1 VAEEEEGEVARR
13 QGLQL
18 GLSSRLRAVRISLAD
33 PVSYTM
39 PYDASLAEALA
50 RRGHDVDFLCASF
63 MFSELAPPDGYR
75 RKEIFFTHG
84 AWLLRRY
91 PRSSVR
97 FLVKGIE
104 YLPNARRLRTEIARI
119 APDVL
124 HVQWLGL
131 PRVDLRWLE
140 ASAKVRPVV
149 FTAHDVLPRRTEKKV
164 ELWRRV
170 FATIDRVVVH
180 GEGAVDEIEAL
191 GVDRGKI
198 VRIPHPVFP
207 PPPGRELRPPTGST
221 LLFFGLIRA
230 SKGLDLLVRALPLV
244 ADQVPDVRLVVAG
257 DPVEMVEPVQKLARD
272 LGVADRID
280 WRLRFVPDAEIPDLL
295 EEATVV
301 VLPYRKIESSGVLA
315 TALGYGRP
323 VVVTA
328 VGSLGETVREF
339 HAGMVA
345 HPDDPVSLAASC
357 VALLQSKEAL
367 ADAVHGTETAR
378 TTLTWE
384 RAAEAHERLYAEL
397 VAERAA

>member
-13 QGLQL
+13 FYPF

-39 PYDASLAEALA
+39 PYDASLAGALA

-63 MFSELAPPDGYR
+63 MFAELSPPDGYR
-75 RKEIFFTHG
+75 RREIFFTHG
-84 AWLLRRY
+84 ARVLRRY
-91 PRSSVR
+91 PRSHLR

-104 YLPNARRLRTEIARI
+104 YLPNARTLRKEIERS

-170 FATIDRVVVH
+170 FETVDRVVVH
-180 GEGAVDEIEAL
+180 GECAVDAL
-191 GVDRGKI
+191 ASVGVDRGRI
-198 VRIPHPVFP
+198 ARIPHPVFP
-207 PPPGRELRPPTGST
+207 PSPGRELQPPTGST

-257 DPVEMVEPVQKLARD
+257 DPIEMVEPAQKLARD

-280 WRLRFVPDAEIPDLL
+280 WRLCFVPDSEISDLL

-315 TALGYGRP
+315 TALGHGRP

-328 VGSLGETVREF
+328 VGSLGDTVREF
-339 HAGMVA
+339 GAGMVA
-345 HPDDPVSLAASC
+345 HPNDPTSIAASC
-357 VALLQSKEAL
+357 VALLQSDEAL
-367 ADAVHGTETAR
+367 ANAVRGTETAR
-378 TTLTWE
+378 KTLTWE
-384 RAAEAHERLYAEL
+384 RSAEAHEQVYEEL
-397 VAERAA
+397 LAERRT